1 MPLNAADKIDRKA
14 LPKPDISFMIDNY
27 VSANTDTEQVV
38 VAIWASLLK
47 LDINKISVTANF
59 FELGGHSLL
68 AIKLI
73 VDTREKL
80 NVELAVKDIFN
91 FTSIRLLAQKID
103 DIKTFESKAAPK
115 KSYPR
120 IEKQEHSSPY
130 LPLSFSQQRMWFIDE
145 FQEGNS
151 SNYNMSLALDVD
163 GVFDLIIA
171 ERALQEIINRH
182 EILRTNYQTS
192 DNGPVQIVK
201 SEYNFSLVKIDLT
214 ELSVDEQRRT
224 IKRLIGEDA
233 VQPFDLRNDLM
244 LRVSWLQL
252 DNNRGI
258 LMFNIHHIASDGWS
272 EGIIFSEFTQ
282 LYQAWSEHKPNPLK
296 PLMIQYADYALWQK
310 QYLQGEVLAQQLN
323 YWSEQLESAPTVHSL
338 PLDFERPL
346 QAQYIGASVSSDLS
360 PIITKQLKQLALTYG
375 ATPFMFF
382 HAVFSLMLSR
392 HCNTSSIVI
401 GTAIANRLQKELEDL
416 AGYFVNTLALHSST
430 QGCNTF
436 SDYLEQIKKINLDAQ
451 EHQDLPFEQLVEH
464 LRIPRSM
471 QHSPLVQ
478 IMFSMDTNETETLAI
493 DQVKFTPIE
502 SDNVNAIADIN
513 FVVEMNEQGT
523 SLYWSYDR
531 SLFKAESI
539 ERLNQHFTTL
549 LTSVLAEPE
558 AKLTELSML
567 SVPETDYLLNT
578 LNCHD
583 KERPKQ
589 FFIHE
594 LFEAQV
600 DNNPN
605 TLAILFENANG
616 ETEQLTYSELNQRA
630 NRLAHYLREQGVVS
644 ETLVGISIERSLDM
658 MIGLLAI
665 VKAGGAYVPL
675 DPHYP
680 EARLQHIVKMT
691 GIKQLLTQVQLQN
704 KLTLAD
710 GGQLI
715 LLDSPSMMETLHHYP
730 TVNLKRF
737 SEQVK
742 NPLAYVLF
750 TSGST
755 GSPKGVM
762 VEQDALVN
770 FVLAMDEQLSS
781 LFTGQANVLAITT
794 IAFDIAGL
802 ELFCP
807 LVHGGHIVLASKEDS
822 VDPIRLSH
830 LLAHHNIKCMQATP
844 ATWEMLVNSAWS
856 GKKDLFALSGG
867 EALPHELA
875 KQLLPLC
882 HQLWNCYGPTE
893 ATIWSLVKEI
903 KAADLLS
910 DTIHIGAALNNYSH
924 YVLSDSK
931 QLLPL
936 GSVGELCIGGVSL
949 ARGYFAQPELTKK
962 QFIANP
968 LGQQVDELLYK
979 TGDLVRYMPN
989 GDLEYIG
996 RIDEQVKVR
1005 GFRIELGEIEHQ
1017 LLQCQYVSSCLV
1029 VAREDEPGQ
1038 KRLVAYV
1045 TATNSDLSDKELI
1058 SSFRDHL
1065 QAILPEYMLPAV
1077 FMVLV
1082 QFPLTPNGK
1091 IDKKALPTPDV
1102 NVMLETYLAPQTP
1115 TQICLCQIWQDVL
1128 VVEQVGIEDNFF
1140 AIGGDSIRA
1149 LSVIAQGRKLGLNF
1163 SVKDLFIN
1171 PNISAL
1177 ANAIDGLQ
1185 TARVVLES
1193 IAPFSL
1199 LSDDEKDLFSTDEI
1213 EDSYPLTVLQQGMI
1227 FHNLKDQSGGTY
1239 HDLFGFKITR
1249 PWQES
1254 GFRQVLQSLVTR
1266 HTSFRTVFF
1275 MDQPR
1280 PLQVIYK
1287 ESELFFQVFDLSAMT
1302 PDEQNAEIIEWSAVE
1317 KSADFN
1323 FTKPLWKIV
1332 VHVLSDDE
1340 FYYSLSC
1347 HHALWDGWSIANLNA
1362 ELFSRYQSILTN
1374 ANFQE
1379 PHAPLP
1385 YAHFV
1390 AQGIKALTSE
1400 SASNFW
1406 QEKLDQANLPW
1417 WSSTTRGQV
1426 ESFELSL
1433 NKQQSNLLTAFAKSS
1448 GIQEK
1453 SVLLSIHMVLMRLL
1467 GGEEDV
1473 VSSVVVHGRPEA
1485 EHSDK
1490 TLGLFLNSLPLRLQ
1504 SFERSWQ
1511 SLVNNVER
1519 ELLELLDHQYY
1530 PLSEIQRKSQLDFS
1544 ASLFNYIDFHVLEDV
1559 ATELEVSEGSGF
1571 DQTNYLF
1578 DADYAKD
1585 LNSGLFTI
1593 SIKIDSLAFSEPLRA
1608 KLGDYLDNIIKGLVN
1623 GPNEKI
1629 NIQALLGKQEIAQLL
1644 SDFNSPK
1651 VIYPGEACIHQ
1662 RFENKVAQNSEATA
1676 VVHNG
1681 QSYSYNQL
1689 NQKANRLAHHLRDI
1703 GITRN
1708 TLVGIFAQRSPEFL
1722 VAILAIMKAGGAYV
1736 PLDPMNPKK
1745 RIQYMMEDAQIS
1757 CLLTESQLL
1766 NQFTENNKLL
1776 ANMAVI
1782 CLDSLPIDIDKSRIA
1797 NPMVINKADDLA
1809 YMIYTSGSTG
1819 QPKGAL
1825 IHHGG
1830 ALNHIDAEFDV
1841 LGFINP
1847 DKSLLPANFLQSA
1860 ASSSDVSVWQFLA
1873 PVVSGGCTVILD
1885 DMTDMHT
1892 LLNLVQRYDVHLIET
1907 APVVLQ
1913 LLVDHVLTLDAQARE
1928 LSSLRWLMTIA
1939 EATPVG
1945 LVNTWFSLYPNIPIM
1960 NGFGP
1965 SEASD
1970 DITYHIIRKPL
1981 ADSVNNVPIGKPLA
1995 NLTLYVLSENL
2006 QLQAIGVPGEICVSG
2021 IGVGLGYWNMPD
2033 KTAQSF
2039 VDNPFSEAFS
2049 VHGERIYRTGDLGR
2063 WSSNG
2068 ELEFMGRIDN
2078 QVKVRGFR
2086 VELGEIEASLANIEG
2101 VGDVAVLVYQ
2111 GENGENGENRLAA
2124 YLVLNQAHKK
2134 LSVAQI
2140 RSFLHESIP
2149 DYMIPSS
2156 FTFLD
2161 AMPLNAADK
2170 IDRMSLPAPKMESA
2184 LAAYVAP
2191 TTETE
2196 TLLCNMWQNLLS
2208 VERVGITDNFF
2219 QLGGHS
2225 LLAVQLISQLRKSLH
2240 IELPLDVLFSSY
2252 CLADLAQEVEQANTS
2267 GFNEISVVDRKQ
2279 SLPLSFAQ
2287 QRLWF
2292 IDQIDKQGSAAYN
2305 MTGCL
2310 RLLGKLDERAL
2321 NKAFERI
2328 IERHE
2333 VLRTRFVTIDGQAR
2347 QIIDNSSTFSME
2359 EQALLGATTE
2369 EYIQVCEQNSAKP
2382 FDLEAGPLIRGK
2394 LLAIE
2399 EDQHILLVTMHHIV
2413 SDGWSIGIFSQ
2424 ELSSLYLAFSQ
2435 GKPDPLTKLAIQY
2448 ADFAQWQRQQSL
2460 TEQQDYWLKQLTGA
2474 PELLSLPI
2482 DRVRPDT
2489 QDYTGATLDVTLDKT
2504 LTQQLKILSEKHG
2517 VTLYMT
2523 LLAGWAALNS
2533 RLAVQ
2538 NTVVIGSPNA
2548 NRNRV
2553 ELEDLIGFF
2562 VNTQAMR
2569 VDFNRTLTVTE
2580 LLAQVKTTA
2589 LAAQRHQDIP
2599 FEQIVEALNPV
2610 RSMSYSPIF
2619 QIMFTWQNT
2628 PEDDLDIAD
2637 LIIEGLDTEQA
2648 LAQFDL
2654 SLDLFEEESQICGS
2668 VNYATALFDETTI
2681 ERHWHY
2687 FEALLRGMVA
2697 DEQQAVATIK
2707 LLNEQEVNQALTQFN
2722 DSDDEELISKTWLTL
2737 FAEQVKKTPLV
2748 IVADDGNNSIRYCD
2762 LDTLSNHYAMGI
2774 RAKIDA
2780 NTPPNKD
2787 LIVAV
2792 LEHRNINLLV
2802 VMVAVLKSGAAYL
2815 PLDPKQPKNRWQTIL
2830 IEAQPQLLL
2839 VGNELVDEYL
2849 WLKEEWQ
2856 HDKVCTFSQA
2866 LALQDTVQRHSS
2878 ATPSLDDLAYIIYTS
2893 GSTGKPKGVMIEHRG
2908 MINNICSKFLPLT
2921 LDAQDVIAQTA
2932 SQCFDISVWQFLT
2945 APLLGAKVQIIND
2958 ELIRDPQ
2965 QLLEEISV
2973 QKITIWEPVPSMLQA
2988 VLTTTKDLPDL
2999 RWVLPTGE
3007 ALTTG
3012 LVRNWFASYPDIP
3025 LMNAYGPAE
3034 CSDDVAFEPI
3044 HEVVDRI
3051 YIGRPIANARLHVVD
3066 DEMNLSPQGVVGE
3079 LAISGP
3085 VVGRG
3090 YLNRTELTKEVFKT
3104 NPFCQHRLDERI
3116 YLSGDLVLRHQ
3127 DGRIEYIGRKDHQV
3141 KIRGF
3146 RIELGEIEQALVGF
3160 DEVNE
3165 ALVLAIN
3172 DSHNN
3177 KFLVAYLVLD
3187 SRETSPL
3194 LQENDI
3200 AGIKKAL
3207 KNNLPDYMMPR
3218 VMMVIDKFPLTVN
3231 GKIDRKSLPEPNLS
3245 ELTVSYIAP
3254 SNNIEKQLCEIWQ
3267 DLLGLEL
3274 VGVNDDFFVLGGHSL
3289 LAVQVISH
3297 LRNRLAVEL
3306 PLTAIFNQPKLV
3318 DLAYVIS
3325 QLANTDIAPLEHAN
3339 RDLPISLSYAQQRLW
3354 FIDQFDKEA
3363 SAAYHM
3369 PDGLRLKGQ
3378 LNQVALTAALDRIVA
3393 RHEILRTR
3401 FISTGD
3407 SAEQLIEPTPGFS
3420 LIHQDLQGATENQ
3433 YHQICKQEASQPF
3446 DLEKGPLIRGR
3457 LLTMAHDDHVLLLT
3471 MHHIISDGWS
3481 FGVITHEISTL
3492 YEAFS
3497 QDKVDPL
3504 PALAFQYADFSL
3516 WQKQQLQGPKLQK
3529 QLNYWSEKLQ
3539 GSPELV
3545 SLPTDRVRPEKQDY
3559 KGSSIDVMLDIDLS
3573 RDLKA
3578 LSQKHGTTLYV
3589 TFLAAWAAVVSRL
3602 AGQDDVVIGSPN
3614 ANRTRI
3620 EFESLIGFLVNTQAM
3635 RIKLNVDL
3643 TVAELLTQVK
3653 ATTLGAFNHQ
3663 DIQFE
3668 QVVEAVNPLR
3678 STAHSPIFQLMFI
3691 WDNTPEEKLA
3701 IAGLEIENVDTA
3713 ESSAQFDLSLS
3724 LVEDGEQIMGR
3735 LSYACALFDQQTIK
3749 NHWGYL
3755 KAMLVT
3761 MVANDKNIVGQIP
3774 LLNTEQ
3780 HEQVVYEFNGVAQD
3794 YSSVDFVHQ
3803 LFEQQAQKNPEAIAI
3818 DFEGQ
3823 QLTYAVL
3830 NEKVNQLA
3838 YYLIDS
3844 GIKPDDRIAI
3854 CTQRSIEMVVAILA
3868 SLKAGGAYVPID
3880 SDHPKD
3886 RIAHMLQDSAAKIVL
3901 LQKQLTDKLPLS
3913 NDYKVIVLDETRWE
3927 EAPWGDNCKDNYCI
3941 ENLGLTKNNLAY
3953 VIYTSGSTGLPK
3965 GVMIEHLSIVNRVQ
3979 WMQQNYPL
3987 MLGESTLQKT
3997 PFSFDVS
4004 VPEFFWP
4011 LAFGAKIVVAR
4022 PDGHKDPIYLANLI
4036 TEKSITTVSFVPSM
4050 LQVFVADKPSC
4061 YSLKRVLCAG
4071 EALSDSLIDES
4082 KALWPHAK
4090 IHNLYG
4096 PTEATVYA
4104 TALTYD
4110 DATEPQGSIGQPLGN
4125 TQIYILDKYLNPVP
4139 VGVAGEMYI
4148 GGVGVARGYLNNPIL
4163 TENTFL
4169 PDPFS
4174 PKDGARIYKTG
4185 DLAAWQ
4191 SKGAVTYLGRNDF
4204 QVKVRGFRI
4213 ELGEIENQLTKVEG
4227 VDKSAVIAQIDA
4239 LGNTGLIAY
4248 IVGDNEDSPRTLR
4261 AQLNEHLPEYM
4272 LPSAYVFL
4280 PSLPITT
4287 NGKLDRSAL
4296 PLPDDSAY
4304 VKSVYEEP
4312 QGEIEETLAKIWSQL
4327 LNVEHVSRLDNFFE
4341 LGGHSLMAVQ
4351 LISQIRHQLKIELPI
4366 ADVFVNATL
4375 LDLAKNLGISE
4386 LVLEN
4391 KLMTE
4396 SESLEELEW

>member
-1 MPLNAADKIDRKA
+1 MISHLIKKAVDAGVFLFVEDQQLRFKLSVDEFPQALKTEILSRKPELIDFLSQQSQMIQKVYPKI
-14 LPKPDISFMIDNY
+14 
-27 VSANTDTEQVV
+27 
-38 VAIWASLLK
+38 
-47 LDINKISVTANF
+47 
-59 FELGGHSLL
+59 G
-68 AIKLI
+68 
-73 VDTREKL
+73 
-80 NVELAVKDIFN
+80 
-91 FTSIRLLAQKID
+91 
-103 DIKTFESKAAPK
+103 
-115 KSYPR
+115 
-120 IEKQEHSSPY
+120 KQERSSAY

-145 FQEGNS
+145 FQAGNS
-151 SNYNMSLALDVD
+151 SNYNMSLALDVE
-163 GVFDLIIA
+163 GVFELVIA
-171 ERALQEIINRH
+171 EQALQEIINRH

-192 DNGPVQIVK
+192 QDGPVQVVK
-201 SEYNFSLVKIDLT
+201 EKYDFSLAKIDLIG
-214 ELSVDEQRRT
+214 LSSDEQNEQVK
-224 IKRLIGEDA
+224 KRVDGDA
-233 VQPFDLRNDLM
+233 IRAFDLRNDLM

-252 DNNRGI
+252 EDNRGI

-272 EGIIFSEFTQ
+272 CGIIINEFTQ
-282 LYQAWSEHKPNPLK
+282 LYSAYINGHSSSL
-296 PLMIQYADYALWQK
+296 LAMTIQYADYTLWQR
-310 QYLQGEVLAQQLN
+310 QYLQGDILADQIN
-323 YWSEQLESAPTVHSL
+323 YWSNQLSDAPSLHCL
-338 PLDFERPL
+338 PLDFDRPEQPQL
-346 QAQYIGASVSSDLS
+346 LADVVASTIPLNLS
-360 PIITKQLKQLALTYG
+360 TQVNQLAISHQV
-375 ATPFMFF
+375 TPFMVF
-382 HAVFSLMLSR
+382 HAVFSLVLAR
-392 HCNTSSIVI
+392 HSNVTNIVI
-401 GTAIANRLQKELEDL
+401 GTPIANRPQKELENII
-416 AGYFVNTLALHSST
+416 GFFVNTIALYSDSN
-430 QGCNTF
+430 QSDNF
-436 SDYLEQIKKINLDAQ
+436 SDYLAHIKSVNLDAQ
-451 EHQDLPFEQLVEH
+451 DNQDLPFEQVVEQ
-464 LRIPRSM
+464 LKIPRSL
-471 QHSPLVQ
+471 QHNPLVQ
-478 IMFSMDTNETETLAI
+478 IMFSMDTNYSEEIAL
-493 DQVKFTPIE
+493 DNVSFKPVE
-502 SDNVNAIADIN
+502 SNTVNAIFDLNLVAEVHD
-513 FVVEMNEQGT
+513 QGID
-523 SLYWSYDR
+523 LFWNYDVA
-531 SLFKAESI
+531 LFKRETI
-539 ERLNQHFTTL
+539 KKLDQHFTHL
-549 LTSVLAEPE
+549 LRSVLANPS
-558 AKLTELSML
+558 AKLANLSML
-567 SVPETDYLLNT
+567 STNEESYLVNELNEIDNSYSNDKLIHQCFEEQAQRVPKRIAVVFEGQSFSYQLLNEKA
-578 LNCHD
+578 N
-583 KERPKQ
+583 Q
-589 FFIHE
+589 
-594 LFEAQV
+594 
-600 DNNPN
+600 
-605 TLAILFENANG
+605 LACL
-616 ETEQLTYSELNQRA
+616 
-630 NRLAHYLREQGVVS
+630 LREQGVVC
-644 ETLVGISIERSLDM
+644 ETLVGVYLERSVDM
-658 MIGLLAI
+658 PLAI
-665 VKAGGAYVPL
+665 LAILKAGGAYVPL
-675 DPHYP
+675 DPNYP
-680 EARLQHIVKMT
+680 TDRLKYMLADSGLKHLIT
-691 GIKQLLTQVQLQN
+691 HEQLSN
-704 KLTLAD
+704 KLNLNNTFNVVTLGTTTTEKVMAD
-710 GGQLI
+710 KPITNLAPTQGQ
-715 LLDSPSMMETLHHYP
+715 
-730 TVNLKRF
+730 NLA
-737 SEQVK
+737 S
-742 NPLAYVLF
+742 LAYVIY

-755 GSPKGVM
+755 GQPKGVLQ
-762 VEQDALVN
+762 VHENATRLFLTTQKD
-770 FVLAMDEQLSS
+770 FHFDENDTWT
-781 LFTGQANVLAITT
+781 LFHS
-794 IAFDIAGL
+794 IAFDFSVW
-802 ELFCP
+802 ELWGALIYGGKLVIPSYDCTRDPEAFLALCQAQGVSILNQTPSAFNSFIKAALHTKAQLP
-807 LVHGGHIVLASKEDS
+807 LLRYVV
-822 VDPIRLSH
+822 
-830 LLAHHNIKCMQATP
+830 
-844 ATWEMLVNSAWS
+844 
-856 GKKDLFALSGG
+856 FGG
-867 EALPHELA
+867 EALQVESLA
-875 KQLLPLC
+875 PWWDAYGDAKPQLI
-882 HQLWNCYGPTE
+882 NMYGITE
-893 ATIWSLVKEI
+893 TTVHVTYKVLQKDIQARSLI
-903 KAADLLS
+903 GHRLS
-910 DTIHIGAALNNYSH
+910 DQRLYLFNQDQSLT
-924 YVLSDSK
+924 
-931 QLLPL
+931 PL
-936 GSVGELCIGGVSL
+936 GAIGEIYVGGAGL
-949 ARGYFAQPELTKK
+949 ARGYLNQEQLTSER
-962 QFIANP
+962 FIDNP
-968 LGQQVDELLYK
+968 FVTSERLYRTGDIARYVDHDEL
-979 TGDLVRYMPN
+979 
-989 GDLEYIG
+989 EFIG
-996 RIDEQVKVR
+996 RVDDQVKIR
-1005 GFRIELGEIEHQ
+1005 GFRIELGEIEQQ
-1017 LLQCQYVSSCLV
+1017 LLACENVGAGLVMVQTDSS
-1029 VAREDEPGQ
+1029 GQ
-1038 KRLVAYV
+1038 KMLVAYAESRNDKSLDDDQKLV
-1045 TATNSDLSDKELI
+1045 TKIRTK
-1058 SSFRDHL
+1058 L
-1065 QAILPEYMLPAV
+1065 QAHLPDYMIPAHFV
-1077 FMVLV
+1077 MIK
-1082 QFPLTPNGK
+1082 QWPTTPSGK
-1091 IDKKALPTPDV
+1091 IDKKALPMPDASIMQDEYTPA
-1102 NVMLETYLAPQTP
+1102 NTATELT
-1115 TQICLCQIWQDVL
+1115 LCHIWQEVL
-1128 VVEQVGIEDNFF
+1128 SLEKVGVTDNFF
-1140 AIGGDSIRA
+1140 SIGGDSIRA
-1149 LSVIAQGRKLGLNF
+1149 LSVIAKGRNLGLSF

-1171 PNISAL
+1171 PHIGTL
-1177 ANAIDGLQ
+1177 AKKIDELSTQSQ
-1185 TARVVLES
+1185 TLEHLP
-1193 IAPFSL
+1193 AFSL
-1199 LSDDEKDLFSTDEI
+1199 LNDDEKALFVNDNI
-1213 EDSYPLTVLQQGMI
+1213 EDAYPLTVLQQGMI
-1227 FHNLKDQSGGTY
+1227 FHNLKEHESGSY
-1239 HDLFGFKITR
+1239 HDVFGFKFQLA
-1249 PWQES
+1249 WQEAS
-1254 GFRQVLQSLVTR
+1254 FKSVLTDLVR
-1266 HTSFRTVFF
+1266 KHSSCRAVYV

-1280 PLQVIYK
+1280 PLQIIYK
-1287 ESELFFQVFDLSAMT
+1287 TLALPF
-1302 PDEQNAEIIEWSAVE
+1302 EIIDLKGLDVAQQKDQIASWLAIE
-1317 KSADFN
+1317 KNTAFDFS
-1323 FTKPLWKIV
+1323 KPLWSITI
-1332 VHVLSDDE
+1332 HTLAIDE
-1340 FYYSLSC
+1340 FYFSLSF
-1347 HHALWDGWSIANLNA
+1347 HHAVWDGWSVASLET
-1362 ELFSRYQSILTN
+1362 ELFSAYQAMLAGKKLEQSPT
-1374 ANFQE
+1374 
-1379 PHAPLP
+1379 PLS
-1385 YAHFV
+1385 YAYFV
-1390 AQGIKALTSE
+1390 DAEQKAIS
-1400 SASNFW
+1400 SAVGHDFW
-1406 QEKLDQANLPW
+1406 QEKLADVKLPW
-1417 WSSTTRGQV
+1417 WSSTNRGISHTV
-1426 ESFELSL
+1426 DFNVSDERSS
-1433 NKQQSNLLTAFAKSS
+1433 LLTAVAKTL
-1448 GIQEK
+1448 GVQEK
-1453 SVLLSIHMVLMRLL
+1453 SLLLTIHMVLMRLL
-1467 GGEEDV
+1467 SGEEDV

-1485 EHSDK
+1485 EHSEK
-1490 TLGLFLNSLPLRLQ
+1490 TLGLFLNSLPFRLQ
-1504 SFERSWQ
+1504 SFDSTWYE
-1511 SLVNNVER
+1511 LILKVEQEQLAVIEHR
-1519 ELLELLDHQYY
+1519 HY
-1530 PLSEIQRKSQLDFS
+1530 PLIEIQKATQLDFS
-1544 ASLFNYIDFHVLEDV
+1544 ASLFNFIDFHVVNKVED
-1559 ATELEVSEGSGF
+1559 ELDVVEIDGF
-1571 DQTNYLF
+1571 EQTNYLF
-1578 DADYAKD
+1578 DADYSKD
-1585 LNSGLFTI
+1585 SSSGLFTI
-1593 SIKIDSLAFSEPLRA
+1593 SIKVDSVAFSESLRV
-1608 KLGDYLDNIIKGLVN
+1608 KVVGYLDNIITNLLTVPKSKVDV
-1623 GPNEKI
+1623 
-1629 NIQALLGKQEIAQLL
+1629 QTLLGEQEIKQLL
-1644 SDFNSPK
+1644 VDFNSPDI
-1651 VIYPGEACIHQ
+1651 VYPGDACIHQ
-1662 RFENKVAQNSEATA
+1662 RFENQVELFPDKIA

-1681 QSYSYNQL
+1681 QSVSYREL
-1689 NQKANRLAHHLRDI
+1689 NQKANRLAHHLRGI

-1708 TLVGIFAQRSPEFL
+1708 SLVGIFAQRSPEFL
-1722 VAILAIMKAGGAYV
+1722 VAMLAIMKAGGAYV

-1745 RIQYMMEDAQIS
+1745 RIDYMMTDAELC

-1766 NQFTENNKLL
+1766 NQFTKDNDLKTK
-1776 ANMAVI
+1776 MAVI
-1782 CLDSLPIDIDKSRIA
+1782 CLDSLATEIDQSLVT

-1928 LSSLRWLMTIA
+1928 LPSLRWLMTIA

-1981 ADSVNNVPIGKPLA
+1981 ADSVSNVPIGKPLA

-2063 WSSNG
+2063 WSPNG

-2111 GENGENGENRLAA
+2111 AENGENRLAA

-2161 AMPLNAADK
+2161 SMPLNAADK
-2170 IDRMSLPAPKMESA
+2170 IDRMSLPAPKMDSA

-2196 TLLCNMWQNLLS
+2196 TLLCEMWQNLLS
-2208 VERVGITDNFF
+2208 VERVGSTDNFF

-2252 CLADLAQEVEQANTS
+2252 CLADLAQEVEQANAT

-2279 SLPLSFAQ
+2279 PLPLSFAQ

-2359 EQALLGATTE
+2359 NQALLGATTE
-2369 EYIQVCEQNSAKP
+2369 EYMQVCEQDSAKP
-2382 FDLEAGPLIRGK
+2382 FNLEAGPLIRGK
-2394 LLAIE
+2394 LLAIK

-2489 QDYTGATLDVTLDKT
+2489 QDYTGATLEVTLDKT
-2504 LTQQLKILSEKHG
+2504 LSQQLKILSEKHG

-2538 NTVVIGSPNA
+2538 DTVVIGSPNA

-2553 ELEDLIGFF
+2553 ELEALIGFF

-2610 RSMSYSPIF
+2610 RSMSHSPIF

-2654 SLDLFEEESQICGS
+2654 SLDLFEEENQICGS
-2668 VNYATALFDETTI
+2668 LNYATALFDQTTI

-2697 DEQQAVATIK
+2697 DDLQAVATIK
-2707 LLNEQEVNQALTQFN
+2707 LLNAQEVNQVLTQFN

-2737 FAEQVKKTPLV
+2737 FAEQVKKTPLA
-2748 IVADDGNNSIRYCD
+2748 IVADDGNNSISYCD
-2762 LDTLSNHYAMGI
+2762 LDTLSNNYAMGI
-2774 RAKIDA
+2774 RAKIDV

-2830 IEAQPQLLL
+2830 TEAQPQLLL

-2866 LALQDTVQRHSS
+2866 LALQDSVQRHSW

-2973 QKITIWEPVPSMLQA
+2973 QKVTIWEPVPSMLQA
-2988 VLTTTKDLPDL
+2988 VLTTTNHLPDL

-3090 YLNRTELTKEVFKT
+3090 YLNRTELTEEVFKN

-3116 YLSGDLVLRHQ
+3116 YLSGDLVRRHQ

-3146 RIELGEIEQALVGF
+3146 RIELGEIEQALVGY
-3160 DEVNE
+3160 DQVNE

-3177 KFLVAYLVLD
+3177 KFLVAYLVLE

-3254 SNNIEKQLCEIWQ
+3254 SNHIEKQLCEIWQ

-3354 FIDQFDKEA
+3354 FIDQLDKEA

-3378 LNQVALTAALDRIVA
+3378 LDQVALIAALDRIIA

-3401 FISTGD
+3401 FLSTGD
-3407 SAEQLIEPTPGFS
+3407 SAEQLIESTSGFS
-3420 LIHQDLQGATENQ
+3420 LIHQDLQGATEDEYQ
-3433 YHQICKQEASQPF
+3433 QICEQESSQPF

-3457 LLTMAHDDHVLLLT
+3457 LLTMAPDDHVLLLT

-3529 QLNYWSEKLQ
+3529 QLNYWLEKLQ

-3559 KGSSIDVMLDIDLS
+3559 TGASIDVMLDIDLS

-3589 TFLAAWAAVVSRL
+3589 TFLAAWAGVVSRL

-3635 RIKLNVDL
+3635 RINLNVDL

-3701 IAGLEIENVDTA
+3701 MAGLEIENVDAA

-3755 KAMLVT
+3755 KAMLVA

-3927 EAPWGDNCKDNYCI
+3927 EAPWGDNCKDNCCI

-4036 TEKSITTVSFVPSM
+4036 AEKSITTVSFVPSM

-4327 LNVEHVSRLDNFFE
+4327 LNVEHVGRLDNFFE